1 MCRGKKY
8 CSELGANPVEWNN
21 NAPISKPIWFLEQ
34 MEIFESAVNDFI
46 SIDRNTCLDKIS
58 KIKSEEI
65 INWFIEH
72 GQMSGRHRDLILKI
86 IPNPTVDINQRDL
99 SKSPRKL
106 QDAVFLRDGYKC
118 RYCGDRLISQNFMRL
133 FIKKINTSLFQ
144 RGKSNLTTHGII
156 HLYWPVADH
165 VIPWSKGGLTN
176 LENLVSS
183 CATCNYGK
191 AGYTI
196 EQLGIEN
203 PFNRS
208 PILDNWNGLIEKIT
222 DIKNIE
228 RP

>member
-1 MCRGKKY
+1 
-8 CSELGANPVEWNN
+8 
-21 NAPISKPIWFLEQ
+21 
-34 MEIFESAVNDFI
+34 
-46 SIDRNTCLDKIS
+46 
-58 KIKSEEI
+58 
-65 INWFIEH
+65 
-72 GQMSGRHRDLILKI
+72 MSGRHRDLILKI